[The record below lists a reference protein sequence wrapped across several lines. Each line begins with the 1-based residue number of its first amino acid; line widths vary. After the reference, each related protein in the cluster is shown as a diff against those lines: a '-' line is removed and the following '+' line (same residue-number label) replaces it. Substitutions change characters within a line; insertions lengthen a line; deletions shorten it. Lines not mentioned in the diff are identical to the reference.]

1 MNFEL
6 ESARGRDSDKEH
18 HDPTIGWAQP
28 ELSFHVTGASDFI
41 ASHVVRQLLEKGEKV
56 HATVQNTKNTAKIQH
71 LHGTQN
77 VLDAVQ
83 KIESVKTVILTSSCA
98 AIYGDNADML
108 EMKDRT
114 MTTEYFNT
122 SNFVQHNAY
131 SYSKT
136 VAEQEAWKIYEA
148 QAKPPRCL
156 SLLDQILCGQF
167 FAGVPDLHFALVD
180 VRKVATTHIRAA
192 ENADAHGRY
201 ILTHDASN
209 SLVDIT
215 RMLRPITKLSLV
227 PKHTLPNMVVRLAG
241 PFLGFS
247 QDWLRKNLSISFKA
261 DNRPSQEQ
269 LGIEYRPLEETVA
282 DHYESWKKAKS
293 R

>member
-1 MNFEL
+1 MQGC
-6 ESARGRDSDKEH
+6 SVVYH
-18 HDPTIGWAQP
+18 
-28 ELSFHVTGASDFI
+28 I
-41 ASHVVRQLLEKGEKV
+41 ASPFLIEKKVRDAQKQFVEPALK
-56 HATVQNTKNTAKIQH
+56 
-71 LHGTQN
+71 GTQN

-122 SNFVQHNAY
+122 SSSVQHNAY

-148 QAKPPRCL
+148 QAKPPRWRLVAMNPGLVLGPSLSASSDSGSL

-167 FAGVPDLHFALVD
+167 YAGIPDLHFALVD
-180 VRKVATTHIRAA
+180 VRKVATAHIRAA

-201 ILTHDASN
+201 ILTQDASN

-227 PKHTLPNMVVRLAG
+227 PKHTLPYMFVRLAG

-247 QDWLRKNLSISFKA
+247 QDWLRKILSISFKV

-269 LGIEYRPLEETVA
+269 LGIKYRPLEETVA

-293 R
+293 D